1 MKYFQHPDWQWM
13 LMGWQ
18 HLPHSLANF
27 RLRWRS
33 RPAMQ
38 RVCSSN
44 SSFSFRSTPHLI
56 KTIIF
61 IAGQYSKKIDLSSK
75 KKL

>member
-1 MKYFQHPDWQWM
+1 MKYFQHPDGQWM

-18 HLPHSLANF
+18 HLPHLLANF
-27 RLRWRS
+27 RLRSRS

-44 SSFSFRSTPHLI
+44 SSFSSVQLLI
-56 KTIIF
+56 
-61 IAGQYSKKIDLSSK
+61 
-75 KKL
+75 